1 MKIITLHILILLIF
15 VSPIFSQKDTQI
27 YKRQALVHIH
37 AGRYGEAISLL
48 NKYVTAN
55 PRMAEGYH
63 LRGQCYEKRKEYQ
76 YAVLDYRRA
85 SKLDSKNKEIANDLS
100 RAWKDWKVILYDK
113 IEGHKRE
120 IARDPKNP
128 VNFLEIGK
136 SYRWLEEWQTAEDW
150 YDKYLKMDDNAS
162 PDEIIRYTEINSHT
176 KNIVKG
182 ERVLKIYVERY
193 PSDWRLWSRYGYFT
207 LWLGKN
213 KIAKMAFENALSFK
227 PFFKEAEDGLDLV
240 NNEAYL
246 TQYRP
251 RSFEKE
257 YPIDK
262 YYRLVKKNPDDVN
275 SRYSLIEELL
285 KQDRFEEAGEQLELL
300 AQKEDGKERFIK
312 LKTEVDKIRENY
324 YTTEIEKNYA
334 LVKENPENRAAV
346 LVLAQNY
353 ASTENY
359 TDAEEILKEYL
370 DLKPDDYEMRFYY
383 SKYLSYDRQF
393 EEAIAQIN
401 QVLETNADSS
411 KYHLLAGQLLIWT
424 NVSLDEAKTHIEY
437 VLGKEPNNIIAVIS
451 MGTLC
456 FQMENYDCA
465 KEYSAKA
472 LQMQPD
478 NVEAQDLKSIIDLY
492 ELRVEEEKDL
502 ALLNQANAL
511 SRNKECDQAIELYL
525 QYTAKRKPDTQT
537 LLDMADTYM
546 CAERFGDAIAIYD
559 QVITAEYDST
569 LDILRAKVVFW
580 SKDTVRALEE
590 FVRLHNE
597 FPQDQEIQLYLGDSY
612 LGMHQYDSARV
623 VYENLQNNNAPE
635 SYFLEKRLSWLPED
649 PERPGIWTSLKSI
662 TSYTFSYLLL
672 SPVTYYFTDNLNF
685 EYYYGGFALE
695 TSFTKFLH
703 GGVSWIRGSF
713 SADYAKVNYTTLKAN
728 IYLTPIE
735 NLLLGVSIG
744 RMKSEY
750 SFNVP
755 TLEAT
760 IQYKNEKKKFSL
772 SANYIKSDGAVVLY
786 SPYLVGTRLMA
797 QSLRL
802 DGSYEFK
809 SGLKISSYYQLLY
822 AASSTIQLANTTEY
836 VGDNLGNTFQLRL
849 GRYFTPEVIF
859 GYEYFFSDFKYVR
872 SYSLYYSPQNIDSH
886 SLWGEWTFYKDK
898 EWNAMLG
905 AKLGY
910 VPKSDYILREL
921 FVKADYLVYER
932 LKINAYGF
940 VGSTIREGD
949 GYNSYA
955 FVISAFWTIL

>member
-1 MKIITLHILILLIF
+1 MKIVTIHILFFLTFCSIVF
-15 VSPIFSQKDTQI
+15 AQKDTRI
-27 YKRQALVHIH
+27 YKRQALVHIQ

-55 PRMAEGYH
+55 PRLADGYH

-85 SKLDSKNKEIANDLS
+85 LKLDTKNKEIANNLN

-128 VNFLEIGK
+128 FNYLEIGK
-136 SYRWLEEWQTAEDW
+136 SFRWLEEWQTAENW
-150 YDKYLKMDDNAS
+150 YDEYLRRDDNAS
-162 PDEIIRYTEINSHT
+162 PDEIIRYTEINSKT
-176 KNIVKG
+176 RNIVKG
-182 ERVLKIYVERY
+182 ERILKIFVERY
-193 PSDWRLWSRYGYFT
+193 PTDWRLWSRYGYFT

-213 KIAKMAFENALSFK
+213 KIAKQAFENALSFK

-251 RSFEKE
+251 RSYERE

-262 YYRLVKKNPDDVN
+262 YYRIIKRNPNDVAA
-275 SRYSLIEELL
+275 RYSLIEELL
-285 KQDRFEEAGEQLELL
+285 KENRFEEAGEQLELL
-300 AQKEDGKERFIK
+300 TEKEDGKERFVK
-312 LKTEVDKIRENY
+312 LKTEVEKIRETY
-324 YTTEIEKNYA
+324 FTSEIEKNYA

-359 TDAEEILKEYL
+359 TDAEEILREYL
-370 DLKPDDYEMRFYY
+370 DLKPDDYELRFYY
-383 SKYLSYDRQF
+383 AKYLSYDRQF
-393 EEAIAQIN
+393 EEAIAQVN
-401 QVLETNADSS
+401 QVLAINSDST
-411 KYHLLAGQLLIWT
+411 KYHLLAGQLLIWS
-424 NVSLDEAKTHIEY
+424 NVGLDEAKTHIEY

-478 NVEAQDLKSIIDLY
+478 NLEAQDLKSIIDLY

-502 ALLNQANAL
+502 ALLIEA
-511 SRNKECDQAIELYL
+511 SRLAQNKECEQALDLYL
-525 QYTAKRKPDTQT
+525 QYTAKRKPDNSTK
-537 LLDMADTYM
+537 LEMADTYV
-546 CAERFGDAIAIYD
+546 CAERFSEAVALYD
-559 QVITAEYDST
+559 EVLNENYDVD
-569 LDILRAKVVFW
+569 LDILRSKVLFW
-580 SKDTVRALEE
+580 SKDTVRSLEE
-590 FVRLHNE
+590 FSRLNKE
-597 FPQDQEIQLYLGDSY
+597 YPDNLEIQLYLGDSY
-612 LGMHQYDSARV
+612 VGMHQYDSAKV
-623 VYENLQNNNAPE
+623 VFENMLETAPE
-635 SYFLEKRLSWLPED
+635 SYFIEKRLSWLPED
-649 PERPGIWTSLKSI
+649 PEKPGLWRSI
-662 TSYTFSYLLL
+662 KTLSAYTFSYLLL
-672 SPVTYYFTDNLNF
+672 SPVAYYFTDNLDF

-695 TSFTKFLH
+695 TSFTSFLH
-703 GGVSWIRGSF
+703 GGISWIRGTF
-713 SADYAKVNYTTLKAN
+713 SSDDMKVNYTTLKGN
-728 IYLTPIE
+728 LYITPMQ
-735 NLLLGVSIG
+735 NLLIG
-744 RMKSEY
+744 FSYGKMQSTY
-750 SFNVP
+750 YFNIP
-755 TLEAT
+755 TIEAT
-760 IQYKNEKKKFSL
+760 VQYKDEKKKLDL

-786 SPYLVGTRLMA
+786 SPYLVGVRLLA
-797 QSLRL
+797 QSLRF
-802 DGSYEFK
+802 DASYEFK

-822 AASSTIQLANTTEY
+822 AGSSTIQMASGTEF
-836 VGDNLGNTFQLRL
+836 VGDNLGNNFQIRI
-849 GRYFTPEVIF
+849 GRYFTPDVIF
-859 GYEYFFSDFKYVR
+859 GYEYFFSDFKYSR
-872 SYSLYYSPQNIDSH
+872 STTLYYSPQNIDSH

-898 EWNAMLG
+898 EWDAMLG

-921 FVKADYLVYER
+921 FVKASYLVYQR
-932 LKINAYGF
+932 LKINAYGY

-955 FVISAFWTIL
+955 FVINAFWTIL